1 MIVSN
6 LRVNTGTPKASS
18 YVQDIW
24 NVRKAKLKASIDMI
38 EQDRAEGEEPI
49 PANGALLNISDYT
62 QLGEHSKIKLLA
74 DSNRI
79 KPFDFVDFWF
89 LSQKFRVS
97 F

>member
-1 MIVSN
+1 
-6 LRVNTGTPKASS
+6 
-18 YVQDIW
+18 
-24 NVRKAKLKASIDMI
+24 MI

-89 LSQKFRVS
+89 LSQKLRV